1 MLFKPANKYSIN
13 SVIKYYQHMI
23 LGDYFNLA
31 SVSENSILTIL
42 KATQV
47 SKAAGIDNLSGRFLK
62 DGAKVLS
69 KPISDLCNLSIT
81 SEKFPDPCKVAKLKP
96 LYKKGSLTEP
106 CNYRPISLLPL
117 IYKVTEKVIHDQT
130 STFLNSKNFTYTYQF
145 GFPKKHSTDFCL
157 SYLNDKILKYFD
169 RSMMTGMILINLQKA
184 FDTID
189 HDVLLHLTQLTMT
202 CYCI

>member
-23 LGDYFNLA
+23 LGDYFHLA

-69 KPISDLCNLSIT
+69 KPISELCNLSTT
-81 SEKFPDPCKVAKLKP
+81 SEKFPDPCKVVKLKP
-96 LYKKGSLTEP
+96 L
-106 CNYRPISLLPL
+106 
-117 IYKVTEKVIHDQT
+117 YKVTEKVIHDQT
-130 STFLNSKNFTYTYQF
+130 STFLNSKNFKYTYQF

-169 RSMMTGMILINLQKA
+169 RGMMAGMILINLQKA

-189 HDVLLHLTQLTMT
+189 HDVLLH
-202 CYCI
+202 